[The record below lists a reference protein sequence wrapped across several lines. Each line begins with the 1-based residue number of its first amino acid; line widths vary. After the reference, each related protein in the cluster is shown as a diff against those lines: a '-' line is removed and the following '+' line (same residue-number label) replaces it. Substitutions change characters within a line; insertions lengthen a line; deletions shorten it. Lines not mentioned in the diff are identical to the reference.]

1 MSKRQIIFWLVL
13 LALIGFRG
21 WFLPESKT
29 RTILQAQSL
38 PAVPSQITVP
48 FMASPNTVISSSERN
63 ANDTALKDG
72 VNAVRDW
79 VNSAYNNIFAL
90 DEDETIAGNNTH
102 TGSNTFTMTVTISG
116 GLDLTGTYNQ
126 NTLELDS
133 DNTGAENSP
142 LCHSANRGSTSSNNP
157 GICWVTGGIAKI
169 VSDRTSLA
177 LDKLQAADG
186 ASGNDVTTYQQV
198 PKLITTNTLTMVNT
212 FDLPPVSN
220 TAASA
225 ANELMRRGEVLAADS
240 AITAGGSS
248 EGSGPPVGSCTTGAK
263 YFDIATATTPIAY
276 YCKGVDGM
284 TWVKQDIDT
293 ITSMLAINGAT
304 TLAANLTVSGS
315 RTLDAG
321 NNKWINVSD
330 PTANQDALTLNYY
343 NNNVGGIAWGTGSDG
358 SVTISTNTTLTS
370 DKYYTNL
377 TIDPGVTL
385 TLNGYVVHVSGT
397 LTWNGTIAAGNGAN
411 ASGKTGGVNTR
422 GSLPV
427 INGVNGGNKG
437 TSTNSNIT
445 GNAGQSC
452 NVDSGGGNG
461 VNGSASNTGGTG
473 YKTVLNDALAATTL
487 PRAVAFGHFAGSAS
501 GDGSIWNGTHAA
513 NTGGD
518 GGGSG
523 ANGQTSLIIAKNIVF
538 GGSSS
543 VTGLGGNGAN
553 GGNGVCDGD
562 GMAEGGGVG
571 GPGGSGSEII
581 LVYQTKTGSIN
592 TITLTGGTA
601 GIGGAGCG
609 GGGNGI
615 NGTAG
620 NAGAVYEVDL

>member
-63 ANDTALKDG
+63 ANDTALRDG

-79 VNSAYNNIFAL
+79 LNSAYNNIFAL

-116 GLDLTGTYNQ
+116 ALDLTGTYNQ

-133 DNTGAENSP
+133 DNTGVENSP

-198 PKLITTNTLTMVNT
+198 PKLTTTNTLTMVNT
-212 FDLPPVSN
+212 FDLSPVSN

-248 EGSGPPVGSCTTGAK
+248 EGSGPPVGVCTTGAK

-276 YCKGVDGM
+276 YCKGADGM
-284 TWVKQDIDT
+284 TWVKQDVDT

-304 TLAANLTVSGS
+304 TLSANLSVSGS

-321 NNKWINVSD
+321 SNKWTNVAD
-330 PTANQDALTLNYY
+330 PTANQDVLTLNYF
-343 NNNVGGIAWGTGSDG
+343 NNNIGDFVWGNGVDG
-358 SVTISTNTTLTS
+358 SATISMNTSLTA
-370 DKYYTNL
+370 DKYYTDL
-377 TIDPGVTL
+377 TIDPGVIL
-385 TLNGYVVHVSGT
+385 TLNGYVLHVSGT

-411 ASGKTGGVNTR
+411 ASGKTAGTNTR
-422 GSLPV
+422 GSLPT
-427 INGVNGGNKG
+427 IDGKTGGSKG
-437 TSTNSNIT
+437 TSSNSNIT
-445 GNAGQSC
+445 GNAGLNC
-452 NVDSGGGNG
+452 NVDSAGGDGISA
-461 VNGSASNTGGTG
+461 SASNAGGTG
-473 YKTVLNDALAATTL
+473 WKTNLLDVISATIL
-487 PRAVAFGHFAGSAS
+487 PRSVPFGHYAGSAS
-501 GDGSIWNGTHAA
+501 GDGSIWNGTHGA

-523 ANGQTSLIIAKNIVF
+523 ANGQTAQIIAKNIVF
-538 GGSSS
+538 GGASSA
-543 VTGLGGNGAN
+543 TGTGGNGAN

-571 GPGGSGSEII
+571 GSAGSGSLFDI
-581 LVYQTKTGSIN
+581 VYKTKTGSLFSS
-592 TITLTGGTA
+592 TLTGGTK
-601 GIGGAGCG
+601 GIGGTGCG
-609 GGGNGI
+609 GGGNGLD
-615 NGTAG
+615 GMDG
-620 NAGAVYEVDL
+620 NSGAVVELDL